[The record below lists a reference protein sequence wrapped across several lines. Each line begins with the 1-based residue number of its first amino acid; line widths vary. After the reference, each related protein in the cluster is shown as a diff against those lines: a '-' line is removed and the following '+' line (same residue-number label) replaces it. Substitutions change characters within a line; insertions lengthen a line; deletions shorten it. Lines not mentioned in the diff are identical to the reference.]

1 MFGQMKDLYKMQ
13 KQAREMQ
20 KQMKKLKI
28 VGKSDDEMVTVTING
43 TQELEDIDIDESLL
57 SPENKRNVIRGI
69 KQAMK
74 NSQKKLQKEMMK
86 DMDMDKLKGMLGQ

>member
-28 VGKSDDEMVTVTING
+28 KGKSDDEMIVISINVV
-43 TQELEDIDIDESLL
+43 SF
-57 SPENKRNVIRGI
+57 
-69 KQAMK
+69 
-74 NSQKKLQKEMMK
+74 
-86 DMDMDKLKGMLGQ
+86 LGWKIS